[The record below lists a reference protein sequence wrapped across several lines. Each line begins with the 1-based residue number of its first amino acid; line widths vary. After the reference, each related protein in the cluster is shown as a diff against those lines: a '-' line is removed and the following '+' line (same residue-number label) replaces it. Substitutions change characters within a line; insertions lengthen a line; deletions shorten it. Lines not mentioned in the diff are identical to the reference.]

1 MMPHNHYEARMAAR
15 QALGDIDIDEFE
27 ARMAARQALN
37 RSPTSSEASTF
48 LRDPEGAAAAAR
60 AEMAEAADLEA
71 DLSSDVEASDDDEAI
86 DVAQFHSAFDQSAAM
101 IDTAVGKA
109 QVHADD
115 LDRTLNDADG
125 SVMGMDGDRSLLER
139 RSRPAPPR
147 AGASIPPDEPDS
159 FPSDANDLL
168 QRLMRKQELSE
179 LGAAGSAAR
188 RKITDHLRPQGRA
201 VLGGLKS
208 RPELN
213 GTEVTI
219 LSCNEDRR
227 RWGVAFNDGSHIS
240 VKPEC
245 LLPVPD

>member
-1 MMPHNHYEARMAAR
+1 
-15 QALGDIDIDEFE
+15 
-27 ARMAARQALN
+27 
-37 RSPTSSEASTF
+37 
-48 LRDPEGAAAAAR
+48 
-60 AEMAEAADLEA
+60 
-71 DLSSDVEASDDDEAI
+71 
-86 DVAQFHSAFDQSAAM
+86 
-101 IDTAVGKA
+101 
-109 QVHADD
+109 
-115 LDRTLNDADG
+115 
-125 SVMGMDGDRSLLER
+125 
-139 RSRPAPPR
+139 
-147 AGASIPPDEPDS
+147 
-159 FPSDANDLL
+159 
-168 QRLMRKQELSE
+168 MRKQELSE